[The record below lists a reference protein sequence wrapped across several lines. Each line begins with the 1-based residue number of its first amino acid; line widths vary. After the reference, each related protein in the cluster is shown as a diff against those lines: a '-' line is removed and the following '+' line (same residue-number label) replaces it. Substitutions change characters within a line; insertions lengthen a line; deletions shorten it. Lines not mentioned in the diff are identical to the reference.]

1 MTRGHT
7 SIPRQSIQKAPHCN
21 LQRTPVAPAA
31 APGELGRE
39 LILPTKIAKTK
50 SQFRTTQFFQ
60 HSNEIHQNCQS
71 SLLGAAPSA
80 FRGCGFR
87 LNSTQLNSIQLN
99 TTQSIRPSRSLVQ
112 QPPTWS
118 AALPRRFCDRANPLK
133 QSSYSPTTNP
143 SFGFFQPNFSHPAQL
158 HHPSTMYFP
167 ANNLAKIIVDMFYLY
182 VI

>member
-60 HSNEIHQNCQS
+60 HSNEIHQNFQS

-99 TTQSIRPSRSLVQ
+99 SIQLNSIQLNTTQSIRPSRSLVQ
-112 QPPTWS
+112 QPPIWS
-118 AALPRRFCDRANPLK
+118 AALPRRFSDRANPLNNPLTPP
-133 QSSYSPTTNP
+133 QPIPPLDFFNPISRTQHNFITPRLCTSLPT
-143 SFGFFQPNFSHPAQL
+143 
-158 HHPSTMYFP
+158 
-167 ANNLAKIIVDMFYLY
+167 I
-182 VI
+182 

>member
-39 LILPTKIAKTK
+39 LILPSENPKIK

-60 HSNEIHQNCQS
+60 HSNEIHQNFQS

-87 LNSTQLNSIQLN
+87 LNSTQFNSIQLN

-112 QPPTWS
+112 QPPIWS
-118 AALPRRFCDRANPLK
+118 AALPRRFSDRANPLNNPLTPP
-133 QSSYSPTTNP
+133 QPIPPLDFFNPISRTQHNFITPRLCTSLPT
-143 SFGFFQPNFSHPAQL
+143 
-158 HHPSTMYFP
+158 
-167 ANNLAKIIVDMFYLY
+167 
-182 VI
+182 